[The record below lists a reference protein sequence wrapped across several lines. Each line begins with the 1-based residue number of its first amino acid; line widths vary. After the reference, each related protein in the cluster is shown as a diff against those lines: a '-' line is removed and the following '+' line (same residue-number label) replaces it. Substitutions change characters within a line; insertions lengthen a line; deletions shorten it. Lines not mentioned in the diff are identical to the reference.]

1 MNKEKEVF
9 LKAEIDKT
17 VFGEFR
23 DGVFIPYDEEGQKKT
38 RESMFN
44 LAKVLYEKQKG
55 GNK

>member
-1 MNKEKEVF
+1 MNKEKEEL

-38 RESMFN
+38 REAMFN